1 VASAESGASTGER
14 IGVFGG
20 TFDPIHV
27 GHLVAAVNARHAMHL
42 DRVILMVANLPWQKM
57 GQRVVTS
64 AEDRLAMVE
73 AAVGDVPGLEAGRME
88 IDRGG
93 ESYTAET
100 LAELAELHPGADLF
114 LIVGWDVAS
123 DLATWDR
130 WATIQK
136 LATLV
141 VVNRPGS
148 GPPRG
153 LEGWRVAE
161 VTVPNLEI
169 SSTDLRARA
178 ADGRPLDYLVP
189 EAAVRVIAARGLYA
203 VG

>member
-1 VASAESGASTGER
+1 MGER

-27 GHLVAAVNARHAMHL
+27 GHLVAAVNARSALGL
-42 DRVILMVANLPWQKM
+42 DRVILMVANVPWQKA
-57 GQRVVTS
+57 GSRAVTG
-64 AEDRLAMVE
+64 AEERFALVQ

-100 LAELAELHPGADLF
+100 LVELAAAMPDAELF

-123 DLATWDR
+123 ELATWDR
-130 WATIQK
+130 MDDVRR

-141 VVNRPGS
+141 IVNRPGAGRPS
-148 GPPRG
+148 G
-153 LEGWRVAE
+153 LDDDGWRVAE
-161 VTVPNLEI
+161 VTVPNLQI

-178 ADGRPLDYLVP
+178 REGRPLDYLVP
-189 EAAVRVIAARGLYA
+189 EAAVHFMRAHGLYA
-203 VG
+203 EDG